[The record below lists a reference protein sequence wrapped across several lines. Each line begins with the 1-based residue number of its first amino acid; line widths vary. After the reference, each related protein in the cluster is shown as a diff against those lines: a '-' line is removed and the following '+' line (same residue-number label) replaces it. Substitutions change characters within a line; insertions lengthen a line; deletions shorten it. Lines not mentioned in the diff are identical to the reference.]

1 MIENKVI
8 LKMVSLVFL
17 RNNSLLKC
25 DVQGFLT
32 LLWTC

>member
-17 RNNSLLKC
+17 GNNSFLKC